1 MEKFSVTTDQME
13 DVPWEIT
20 ACQKDL
26 SVLFLAIVLLLLPV
40 LMEKFSVTMARMEDA
55 G

>member
-1 MEKFSVTTDQME
+1 MTTDQME

-20 ACQKDL
+20 VCQKDL
-26 SVLFLAIVLLLLPV
+26 SVLSLAIVLQLLPV
-40 LMEKFSVTMARMEDA
+40 LMEKFSVTMDQMQVA